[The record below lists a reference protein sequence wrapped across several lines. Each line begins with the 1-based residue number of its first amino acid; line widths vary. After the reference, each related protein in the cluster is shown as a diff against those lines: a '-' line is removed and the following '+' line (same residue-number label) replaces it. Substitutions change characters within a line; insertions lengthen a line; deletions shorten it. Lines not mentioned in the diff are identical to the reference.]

1 MPSSIRRRLL
11 GTLFA
16 TSGINR
22 TGYLLAVTVAS
33 LAAQDM
39 LGSALWAGLP
49 AAVGVVGTSL
59 ATTPMSAFMA
69 RRGRRA
75 GMVIGQVVVVVG
87 SLIAA
92 VAVHTGVFFVLV
104 IGFFLFGVGNSSDRL
119 ARYAAADVVPAERR
133 GSAIALVV
141 WAGTIGS
148 VIGPSLL
155 EPAQRFG
162 RNLGVTG
169 LSGPYL
175 VAAVAFIGSGVLI
188 AVLLRPD
195 PLEFAQEE
203 RATEGS
209 ESVPVLTLL
218 RMPKV
223 SFAIIAL
230 VIGQV
235 VMVLIMTMTPIHIRS
250 AGQSLGVVGLVIS
263 AHTLGMFALSP
274 ITGWLADRFGG
285 LKVVLAGEGLLL
297 VAALLASFA
306 SGSDEGLLLVSL
318 FLLGLGWNFGF
329 VAGSALVV
337 EDVAPEERLRAQGVA
352 DAFVWMSGAV
362 ATLASGFLLDAG
374 GYSELALVGAVLSVI
389 PPLALLLRT
398 QGSGDRKPIP

>member
-1 MPSSIRRRLL
+1 MPKVRRRLL

-49 AAVGVVGTSL
+49 AAVGVIGSAL

-69 RRGRRA
+69 RRGRRP
-75 GMVIGQVVVVVG
+75 GMVIGQSIAVVG
-87 SLIAA
+87 SLVAAAA
-92 VAVHTGVFFVLV
+92 VHLGTFPVLV
-104 IGFFLFGVGNSSDRL
+104 VGFFLFGVGISSDRL
-119 ARYAAADVVPAERR
+119 ARYAAADVVPGERR

-141 WAGTIGS
+141 WAGTVGS
-148 VIGPSLL
+148 VVGPSLL

-162 RNLGVTG
+162 TNLGVSG
-169 LSGPYL
+169 LAGPYL
-175 VAAVAFIGSGVLI
+175 IAAAAFVVSAALI
-188 AVLLRPD
+188 ALLLRPD
-195 PLEFAQEE
+195 PLEFAEE
-203 RATEGS
+203 EQIAEGS
-209 ESVPVLTLL
+209 PVMPVIALL
-218 RMPKV
+218 RIPKV
-223 SFAIIAL
+223 LFAVVAL

-235 VMVLIMTMTPIHIRS
+235 VMVLIMSMTPIHIRN

-274 ITGWLADRFGG
+274 ITGWLADRFGR

-297 VAALLASFA
+297 IASLLASLA
-306 SGSDEGLLLVSL
+306 SGSDEGLLLAAL
-318 FLLGLGWNFGF
+318 FLLGLGWNLGF

-337 EDVAPEERLRAQGVA
+337 EDVAPEVRLRAQGVA
-352 DAFVWMSGAV
+352 DAFVWMSGAA
-362 ATLASGFLLDAG
+362 ATLASGFLLSAG
-374 GYSELALVGAVLSVI
+374 GYAVLALVGAALSII
-389 PPLALLLRT
+389 PPVVLVRSRRVRHAL
-398 QGSGDRKPIP
+398 I